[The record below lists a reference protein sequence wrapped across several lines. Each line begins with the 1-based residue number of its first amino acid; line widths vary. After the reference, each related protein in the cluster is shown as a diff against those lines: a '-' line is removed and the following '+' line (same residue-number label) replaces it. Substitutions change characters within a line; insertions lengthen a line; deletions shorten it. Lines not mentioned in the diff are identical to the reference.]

1 MPDALAPETYR
12 LFIAV
17 TVPEDVK
24 TEIEKT
30 QATLRRAL
38 PKECVRW
45 TKREQFH
52 LTLKFLGDV
61 DAQRVEPLTNALRA
75 ACQGFPALELRAEQ
89 VGFFP
94 DLHRP
99 RVVWVGVKDSQEQ
112 LPLVQ
117 SAIEAASRD
126 YTQEES
132 PERFT
137 GHVTLGRI
145 KGLRRT
151 EAEALAGLASGLA
164 AQFFGAWT
172 ADKVELIRSQ
182 LSPEGARHTTLA
194 AIPLA
199 SPSAA
204 SSRAVRTNGD
214 SGPMPEGTLPVT
226 GA

>member
-1 MPDALAPETYR
+1 MPDAPAPEPFR
-12 LFIAV
+12 LFVAV
-17 TVPEDVK
+17 TVPEDIK

-30 QATLRRAL
+30 QAVLRRAL

-52 LTLKFLGDV
+52 LTLRFLGNV
-61 DAQRVEPLTNALRA
+61 DSDRVGPLTEAVRA
-75 ACQGFPALELRAEQ
+75 ACRGFAALELRAEQ

-99 RVVWVGVKDSQEQ
+99 RVAWVGVKDSRQQ

-117 SAIEAASRD
+117 RTIEAATRD
-126 YTQEES
+126 YTAEETK
-132 PERFT
+132 ERFT

-145 KGLRRT
+145 KGLRHA
-151 EAEALAGLASGLA
+151 EAEALAGLATGLA
-164 AQFFGAWT
+164 TQFFGAWT
-172 ADKVELIRSQ
+172 ANKVELIRSQ

-199 SPSAA
+199 GLPA
-204 SSRAVRTNGD
+204 
-214 SGPMPEGTLPVT
+214 GTP
-226 GA
+226 